1 MAFPTYFS
9 NFPEVDYAFQMNK
22 AGKKTSVKFKDFFRL
37 MKLSEELRS
46 YRDLTIY
53 VPYSIKDY
61 ETPDQ
66 ISYDTYGDE
75 QFYWVILQIND
86 IIDYYN
92 QWPLSNLELEE
103 YAKNKYGSVSGYN
116 QVHHYETVS
125 TYDAENNLILNGGL
139 VVDSDF
145 VYTYPSTPGSTVYLS
160 SLPTS
165 VSNFAYE
172 MDLNDKKREIS
183 ILDPKYVFDYAREV
197 RKAMVNY
204 PDTESQIDISEI
216 Y

>member
-9 NFPEVDYAFQMNK
+9 NFPEVNYAFQVNK
-22 AGKKTSVKFKDFFRL
+22 ANVKTSVTFKDFFRL
-37 MKLSEELRS
+37 MKLRERLVSQRN
-46 YRDLTIY
+46 LTIF
-53 VPYSIKDY
+53 VPYSVQDN

-66 ISYDTYGDE
+66 ISYKEYGDE
-75 QFYWVILQIND
+75 QFYWIILQMND

-116 QVHHYETVS
+116 AIHHYQTVE
-125 TYDAENNLILNGGL
+125 TYDSEGNLVLEGGL
-139 VVDSDF
+139 VVDSNF
-145 VYTYPSTPGSTVYLS
+145 VYKYPDGPGSNVFLS

-165 VSNFAYE
+165 VSNLEYE
-172 MDLNDKKREIS
+172 RDLNDKKREIT
-183 ILDPKYVFDYAREV
+183 ILDPKYVQDYAREV

-204 PDTESQIDISEI
+204 PDTESQIDISEV